1 MSSELRVLV
10 AHLGELAAEQG
21 EAAVAIGSA
30 TGAVNGVGASVAS
43 THGAISS
50 STAAAVA
57 AVEHARRTAG
67 GRLER
72 ESRKMQQR
80 LTRSAANYELTDRQV
95 GGLITAQVR
104 PN

>member
-1 MSSELRVLV
+1 MSTELRVSV
-10 AHLGELAAEQG
+10 AHLGELAAKQG
-21 EAAVAIGSA
+21 EAAAAIVSA
-30 TGAVNGVGASVAS
+30 TDAVTGVGASVAG

-67 GRLER
+67 GTLER
-72 ESRKMQQR
+72 ESRKMQRR

-95 GGLITAQVR
+95 GGVLTRRVR